1 MRVQNIIRKER
12 LEFLKVIILY
22 GIELGLVFF
31 FEVLVSNTN
40 NYLGLGDFRYIYY
53 LYAFI
58 TFIPFIAYFLNKKQE
73 MFSPIKLVDGKRSL
87 NLYFIA
93 EWFLPIFP
101 AILFS
106 ILLVSFH
113 ADYYIGSTVLA
124 GVLLIYT
131 LIAAII
137 WFLVYFVSKKDT
149 KVIALAVVGFILA
162 VLFIQSNNLQAEFAL
177 LVVVEGILIPLIP
190 TFFSSLS
197 QLLADLFKKNLAEYI
212 LEIESLFVASL
223 IALLLAALVS
233 NSMIPNTYFKLL
245 ALTKIE
251 LVYIFLMS
259 VGLALLFLALVGFL
273 RIIYKLIRYLR
284 TDSLNIVRDN
294 MQKAISNLPLQIGEH
309 CIEAESL
316 KPLLTGSVHWWDKQ
330 ALDSNIKAG
339 LKLELLPEDSK
350 IIVDNIIKKF
360 VDNLSELAPKL
371 IKEYILLYEELNK
384 KANGNKRIIVAILNV
399 IRGYNLYYWPNIDR
413 EMKKDTKMRETFD
426 LIMRSIEKKQIGVD
440 KYKQLLAKYNTILS
454 YIKQIDETIG
464 KL

>member
-1 MRVQNIIRKER
+1 MGVQNIIRKER
-12 LEFLKVIILY
+12 LEFLKVIVLY

-162 VLFIQSNNLQAEFAL
+162 ILFIQSNNLQAEFAL

-454 YIKQIDETIG
+454 YIKQIDETIE

>member
-1 MRVQNIIRKER
+1 MGVQNIIRKER

-360 VDNLSELAPKL
+360 VDNLSELAPEL

-384 KANGNKRIIVAILNV
+384 KANGNKRIIVAILDV

-454 YIKQIDETIG
+454 YIKQIDETIE

>member
-1 MRVQNIIRKER
+1 MGVQNIIRKER
-12 LEFLKVIILY
+12 LEFLKVIVLY

-360 VDNLSELAPKL
+360 VDNLSELAPEL

-454 YIKQIDETIG
+454 YIKQIDETIE

>member
-1 MRVQNIIRKER
+1 MGVQNIIRKER

-124 GVLLIYT
+124 GVLLVYT

-360 VDNLSELAPKL
+360 VDNLSELAPEL

-384 KANGNKRIIVAILNV
+384 KANGNKRIIVAILDV

-454 YIKQIDETIG
+454 YIKQIDETIE

>member
-1 MRVQNIIRKER
+1 MGVQNIIRKER
-12 LEFLKVIILY
+12 LEFLKVIVLY

-162 VLFIQSNNLQAEFAL
+162 ILFIQSNNLQAEFAL

-360 VDNLSELAPKL
+360 VDNLSELAPEL

-454 YIKQIDETIG
+454 YIKQIDETIE

>member
-360 VDNLSELAPKL
+360 VDNLSELAPEL

-454 YIKQIDETIG
+454 YIKQIDETIE